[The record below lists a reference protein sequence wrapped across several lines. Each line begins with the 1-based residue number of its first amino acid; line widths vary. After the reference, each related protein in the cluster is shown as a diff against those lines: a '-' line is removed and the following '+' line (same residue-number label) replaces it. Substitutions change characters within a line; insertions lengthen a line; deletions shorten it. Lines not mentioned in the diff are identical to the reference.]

1 MNALAAIRRRHKR
14 WNPRLAAFLAAAW
27 LGMLWQP
34 CAMAMDMEAHAGHE
48 QQHSCPHCPPPQHT
62 DCEDAAD
69 ACVYV
74 DRYDADRR
82 AAKHKAGAGVEDVQF
97 VALPSCV
104 ISRLPLPSSGFAGFA
119 VHETAPPIRPP
130 LNILFCSYLK

>member
-1 MNALAAIRRRHKR
+1 MNVLAAIRRRHKR

-34 CAMAMDMEAHAGHE
+34 CAMAMDMAAHAGHE
-48 QQHSCPHCPPPQHT
+48 QQHTCPHCPQPQRT

-82 AAKHKAGAGVEDVQF
+82 AAKHKSGAGVEDVQF
-97 VALPSCV
+97 VVLPSCV
-104 ISRLPLPSSGFAGFA
+104 VSRLSLPSSDFAGFA
-119 VHETAPPIRPP
+119 VHGTAPPTRPS